1 MKAVEAVLKDLS
13 KMVSSMSLQTGRNA
27 GTSALHP
34 METTLRMSKGMLQKN
49 DHSLLNSLRTSVDS
63 IYDY

>member
-1 MKAVEAVLKDLS
+1 MVLKDLS

-34 METTLRMSKGMLQKN
+34 TKTTLRRTINILRMSKGMLPKKIMN
-49 DHSLLNSLRTSVDS
+49 IL
-63 IYDY
+63 Y